1 MDRIILEYLNGNR
14 TGTVEV
20 YPAARFASLYLGRD
34 AKCDVRLDTDA
45 DTMVS
50 RNHAVIEWVDEDHL
64 RRYTLS
70 DLLSSNGTYLNG
82 ERVLGTVA
90 LRDGDI
96 VRLGAQGVEF
106 RVRIEKSATNVD
118 NEVTQ
123 SIRGVRP

>member
-1 MDRIILEYLNGNR
+1 VDRIIIEFLNGSR
-14 TGTVEV
+14 AGLVEV

-50 RNHAVIEWVDEDHL
+50 RNHAVIEWVDEDSL

-90 LRDGDI
+90 LRSED
-96 VRLGAQGVEF
+96 VLRLGAQGPEF
-106 RVRIEKSATNVD
+106 RIRIERPVSNVE

-123 SIRGVRP
+123 SIKRHP

>member
-1 MDRIILEYLNGNR
+1 MDRIIIEFLNGTR
-14 TGTVEV
+14 AGLVEV

-34 AKCDVRLDTDA
+34 AKCDVRLDSDS

-50 RNHAVIEWVDEDHL
+50 RNHAVIEWVDEDKL

-106 RVRIEKSATNVD
+106 RIRIEKAIRSGD

-123 SIRGVRP
+123 SIRGVRS